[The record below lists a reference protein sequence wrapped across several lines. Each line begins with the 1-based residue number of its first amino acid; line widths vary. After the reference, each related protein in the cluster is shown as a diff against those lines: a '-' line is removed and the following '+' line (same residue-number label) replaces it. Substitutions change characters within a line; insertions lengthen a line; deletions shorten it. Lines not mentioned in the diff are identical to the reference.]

1 MRRTPLRRNSLIL
14 AIASPRTKSPNSG
27 RKGRERGHDIKL
39 EATETKRD
47 GKPGKDSAQALGA
60 AGLDALLAEEFAE
73 ALTAANRA
81 HTLLPDGLDKAIA
94 RTRSYSWGVRKKLG
108 RSTPPDRASRMSGDD
123 STPWERVIAKDFAD
137 LRKTGLSRPMME
149 DIAQKL
155 GVSPAGGHMVFARTV
170 VRS

>member
-1 MRRTPLRRNSLIL
+1 M
-14 AIASPRTKSPNSG
+14 AWY
-27 RKGRERGHDIKL
+27 
-39 EATETKRD
+39 
-47 GKPGKDSAQALGA
+47 
-60 AGLDALLAEEFAE
+60 ALLAEEFAE

-81 HTLLPDGLDKAIA
+81 HTLLPDGLAIESNRA
-94 RTRSYSWGVRKKLG
+94 HALVFLG
-108 RSTPPDRASRMSGDD
+108 RPEEARALYLTHKGQLMSGDD